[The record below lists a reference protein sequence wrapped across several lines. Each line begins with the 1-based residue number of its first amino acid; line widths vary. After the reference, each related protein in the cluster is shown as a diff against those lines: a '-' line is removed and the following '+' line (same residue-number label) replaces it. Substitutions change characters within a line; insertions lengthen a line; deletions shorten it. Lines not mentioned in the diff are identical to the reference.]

1 VALECAGLPVV
12 RSTRLA
18 VRGRK
23 PVPTVM
29 KVLRGNPG
37 RRPLNE
43 HEPEPEAP
51 VDLTPPDWLQ
61 EDARLEWA
69 DKAPM
74 LQRLGLLTEADLDAF
89 CLYCQT
95 FARWKAAEK
104 KLLEFGMV
112 VKSTSHN
119 GFPIVSPYLQIANK
133 AQQQATKMLIEFGLT
148 PSSRS
153 RVTVVKPSRV
163 DKQKERFFGSDSRTA

>member
-1 VALECAGLPVV
+1 MVAM
-12 RSTRLA
+12 
-18 VRGRK
+18 RGRK
-23 PVPTVM
+23 PVPTAM
-29 KVLRGNPG
+29 KVIRGNPG
-37 RRPLNE
+37 RRPLNA
-43 HEPEPEAP
+43 HEPQPQAP
-51 VDLTPPDWLQ
+51 VDLTPPAWLQ
-61 EDARLEWA
+61 EDAKIEWA

-112 VKSTSHN
+112 IKSSSHN

-133 AQQQATKMLIEFGLT
+133 AQQQATRMLIEFGLT

-153 RVTVVKPSRV
+153 RVTTSTPSGV
-163 DKQKERFFGSDSRTA
+163 DTQKERFFGAGHRTA